1 MCLFR
6 SHPLH
11 PETFTAPEERTAE
24 HSAASLHAGKELLAG
39 SPSDKRF
46 PGRGCMQEQAGGIRA
61 HSGRRRIG
69 RTERSEL
76 DVAARLDA

>member
-1 MCLFR
+1 
-6 SHPLH
+6 
-11 PETFTAPEERTAE
+11 
-24 HSAASLHAGKELLAG
+24 
-39 SPSDKRF
+39 
-46 PGRGCMQEQAGGIRA
+46 MQEQAGGIRA